1 MCVRANSS
9 EDPPPHS
16 TSNTRYVKPV
26 LVQKKS
32 HFPFAMSSTSSY
44 DDDFVLIDEFDFSG
58 ADDERRAA
66 EAKAPWISP
75 DHPLYFCDTQT
86 SLVERSAALNAFSL
100 ENWYDALAEHT
111 FKTVWLPISVAEGR
125 ALFSGGG
132 GNAASSSPD
141 ATAADALLEGL
152 ARRIDDALGSFGT
165 TAAKPSS
172 AFLRLSTRSPK
183 DSTAL
188 DGAAVAFMVEKDDI
202 YWPRSSS
209 SESSAADSSNN
220 CRGGDIGVVA
230 SGAIVGPSYKQQ
242 LRNRQ
247 LASYTAGM
255 LQGLR
260 IYEGK
265 KAVEIIA
272 GSYKLE
278 CDMAALLSAAE
289 ASGHGD
295 TDEVTSVILREW
307 VDVRLDHEFR
317 IFASKCCVA
326 KALSSNKKKD
336 NTDVITN
343 DEKTKAASFQQEKN
357 DPFVITGITQYF
369 HYVDFGFLPDGIS
382 TLRGDERNVLKQFL
396 TNFIESKIIPLS
408 DTFMDACSSSK
419 GGVNN
424 SSGSSAQEEKREEDA
439 SAAATLSPAA
449 FIVDVGLVK
458 ASPKTMNSLSHDEG
472 SERTQS
478 SATADTDNT
487 FVSACGEFISIRGV
501 VYRPMVI
508 ELNPFAP
515 AATGGMLFDWC
526 ADLGL
531 LWRGELPVTTSATS
545 SSVGADVADA
555 IEEAGGDAA
564 SNAPPCSA
572 PNDASSSSSV
582 KLKEST
588 CCSPSEADVLPEFR
602 IRDAVRA
609 DYDGISL
616 LPVGFA
622 EAIRSAEELRGI

>member
-1 MCVRANSS
+1 
-9 EDPPPHS
+9 
-16 TSNTRYVKPV
+16 
-26 LVQKKS
+26 
-32 HFPFAMSSTSSY
+32 MSSTSS

-86 SLVERSAALNAFSL
+86 SLVKRSAALNAFSL

-125 ALFSGGG
+125 ALFGVGGG
-132 GNAASSSPD
+132 AGNASSSPSKEE
-141 ATAADALLEGL
+141 AAAGPLLEGL

-165 TAAKPSS
+165 TAGKPSS

-220 CRGGDIGVVA
+220 CRGGDIVVVA

-260 IYEGK
+260 IYDGK

-317 IFASKCCVA
+317 IFASKCGVA
-326 KALSSNKKKD
+326 KALSNNKKKD

-424 SSGSSAQEEKREEDA
+424 SSGSSAEEGKKEEGA
-439 SAAATLSPAA
+439 SAAAALSPAA

-555 IEEAGGDAA
+555 TEEAGGDAT
-564 SNAPPCSA
+564 SNALPCSA
-572 PNDASSSSSV
+572 PNDASSSSV

-588 CCSPSEADVLPEFR
+588 YCSPSGAAALPEFR
-602 IRDAVRA
+602 IRSAVRA

-616 LPVGFA
+616 LPVGYA

>member
-1 MCVRANSS
+1 M
-9 EDPPPHS
+9 S
-16 TSNTRYVKPV
+16 T
-26 LVQKKS
+26 
-32 HFPFAMSSTSSY
+32 TSSS
-44 DDDFVLIDEFDFSG
+44 DDGDFVLVDEFDFSG

-100 ENWYDALAEHT
+100 ENWYDALSEHT

-125 ALFSGGG
+125 ALFGGGG
-132 GNAASSSPD
+132 GNASASPTKEE
-141 ATAADALLEGL
+141 AAADLLEGL
-152 ARRIDDALGSFGT
+152 ARRIDDALDSFGT
-165 TAAKPSS
+165 TTQPSS

-183 DSTAL
+183 DSTTL
-188 DGAAVAFMVEKDDI
+188 DGSAVAFMVEKDDM
-202 YWPRSSS
+202 YWPRSCDI
-209 SESSAADSSNN
+209 SAADSNN
-220 CRGGDIGVVA
+220 YRSGGDVAVDTSAVV
-230 SGAIVGPSYKQQ
+230 GQKPSHQKQQQ

-260 IYEGK
+260 VYDGS
-265 KAVEIIA
+265 KAVKIIS

-289 ASGHGD
+289 ASGHRE

-317 IFASKCCVA
+317 IFVSKCGVA
-326 KALSSNKKKD
+326 KALSNIKKKD
-336 NTDVITN
+336 IIDGIVN
-343 DEKTKAASFQQEKN
+343 EMTKASSFQKEKE

-382 TLRGDERNVLKQFL
+382 TLRGDERNVLRQFL

-408 DTFMDACSSSK
+408 DTFMDACSSKK
-419 GGVNN
+419 GGANN
-424 SSGSSAQEEKREEDA
+424 SSGSWAEEGKGEGA
-439 SAAATLSPAA
+439 FSSAA

-458 ASPKTMNSLSHDEG
+458 ASTGAISLSYDEG
-472 SERTQS
+472 SEG
-478 SATADTDNT
+478 ATDTDST
-487 FVSACGEFISIRGV
+487 FVSECGEFVSIRGV

-531 LWRGELPVTTSATS
+531 LWRGEFSVTTTTAAN
-545 SSVGADVADA
+545 VGADAADA
-555 IEEAGGDAA
+555 TEAGGDEA
-564 SNAPPCSA
+564 SNAPPCPA
-572 PNDASSSSSV
+572 PNDASSSV
-582 KLKEST
+582 KPKEST
-588 CCSPSEADVLPEFR
+588 YCPPEATILPVLR

-616 LPVGFA
+616 LPVGYA